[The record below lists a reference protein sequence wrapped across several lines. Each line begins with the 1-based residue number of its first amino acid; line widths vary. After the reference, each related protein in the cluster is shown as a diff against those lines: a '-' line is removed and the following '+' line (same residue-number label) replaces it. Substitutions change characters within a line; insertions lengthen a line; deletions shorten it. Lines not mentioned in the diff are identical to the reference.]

1 MPAAAAAVAGL
12 TCPAG
17 SRGWCA
23 AVAGILE
30 ATAAKPG
37 NVHPAASFADLTH
50 ADLVAAAVAIAPVL
64 ERATTAPPRPHDPR
78 SRVGG
83 PIRADT
89 NASLGIILLTAPLAA
104 VPDGEPLSAA
114 AVDQVL
120 ARLDAGDA
128 ADVYRAGSRWRGQGA
143 WAGST
148 ETTSRGRRRPISAQP
163 CGPPPTATRSPRLWA
178 EGFGPLFAG
187 AVADLSTTVDA
198 GMPLLDAIVECHL
211 PQLAREPDSL
221 IARKH
226 GAAAAAKVSAA
237 AAAILR
243 LSATERPAARPPSTP
258 RSARRSDSIP
268 APPPTSSQRPSIFC
282 CGQDASPRP
291 QPLFPS
297 HPAHTMTERFEVQL
311 RKAVHVFAAGHF
323 ITLTDDLCE
332 PVHGHNWTVGVDVA
346 GEPDAHGMVVDFI
359 ALRDAVTTVL
369 ARLDHKMLLPTAN
382 PWLAVTTAR
391 GRTVATRPPSRSAA
405 GGGGCSCRRVRA
417 PSTCQHDGR
426 VDRPLDRPERRGVA
440 CDLRA
445 RRAPRAP
452 RVGRRVPRP
461 VGRLERR

>member
-64 ERATTAPPRPHDPR
+64 ERATTAPLGRTILEAVSAARSPPDP
-78 SRVGG
+78 
-83 PIRADT
+83 
-89 NASLGIILLTAPLAA
+89 NASHGIIHLTAPLAA

-128 ADVYRAGSRWRGQGA
+128 ADVYRAIALARPGGM
-143 WAGST
+143 
-148 ETTSRGRRRPISAQP
+148 GRVDRDDVA
-163 CGPPPTATRSPRLWA
+163 GPPPTDLRAAMRAAADRDQIARLWA

-187 AVADLSTTVDA
+187 AVADLSTSVDA

-211 PQLAREPDSL
+211 RQLAREPDSL

-243 LSATERPAARPPSTP
+243 LSATERPAAT
-258 RSARRSDSIP
+258 A
-268 APPPTSSQRPSIFC
+268 AF
-282 CGQDASPRP
+282 DASLRS
-291 QPLFPS
+291 PL
-297 HPAHTMTERFEVQL
+297 
-311 RKAVHVFAAGHF
+311 
-323 ITLTDDLCE
+323 
-332 PVHGHNWTVGVDVA
+332 
-346 GEPDAHGMVVDFI
+346 
-359 ALRDAVTTVL
+359 
-369 ARLDHKMLLPTAN
+369 RLN
-382 PWLAVTTAR
+382 PGTTADIVAAALYILLR
-391 GRTVATRPPSRSAA
+391 TGRI
-405 GGGGCSCRRVRA
+405 A
-417 PSTCQHDGR
+417 PSPA
-426 VDRPLDRPERRGVA
+426 V
-440 CDLRA
+440 
-445 RRAPRAP
+445 
-452 RVGRRVPRP
+452 VPQATP
-461 VGRLERR
+461 HTP

>member
-64 ERATTAPPRPHDPR
+64 ERATTAPLGRTILEAVSAAR
-78 SRVGG
+78 SA
-83 PIRADT
+83 ADT

-128 ADVYRAGSRWRGQGA
+128 ADVYRAIALARPGGM
-143 WAGST
+143 
-148 ETTSRGRRRPISAQP
+148 GRVDQDDVA
-163 CGPPPTATRSPRLWA
+163 GPPPTDLRAAMRAAADRDQIARLWA

-211 PQLAREPDSL
+211 RQLAREPDSL

-243 LSATERPAARPPSTP
+243 LSATERPAAT
-258 RSARRSDSIP
+258 A
-268 APPPTSSQRPSIFC
+268 AF
-282 CGQDASPRP
+282 DASLRS
-291 QPLFPS
+291 PL
-297 HPAHTMTERFEVQL
+297 
-311 RKAVHVFAAGHF
+311 
-323 ITLTDDLCE
+323 
-332 PVHGHNWTVGVDVA
+332 
-346 GEPDAHGMVVDFI
+346 
-359 ALRDAVTTVL
+359 
-369 ARLDHKMLLPTAN
+369 RLN
-382 PWLAVTTAR
+382 PGTTADIVAAALYILLR
-391 GRTVATRPPSRSAA
+391 TGRI
-405 GGGGCSCRRVRA
+405 A
-417 PSTCQHDGR
+417 PSPA
-426 VDRPLDRPERRGVA
+426 V
-440 CDLRA
+440 
-445 RRAPRAP
+445 
-452 RVGRRVPRP
+452 VPQATP
-461 VGRLERR
+461 HTP

>member
-23 AVAGILE
+23 AIAGILE

-64 ERATTAPPRPHDPR
+64 ERATTAPLGRTILEAVSTAR
-78 SRVGG
+78 SA
-83 PIRADT
+83 ADT

-128 ADVYRAGSRWRGQGA
+128 ADVYRAIALARPGGM
-143 WAGST
+143 
-148 ETTSRGRRRPISAQP
+148 GRVDRDDVA
-163 CGPPPTATRSPRLWA
+163 GPPPTDLRAAMRAAADRDQIARLWA

-187 AVADLSTTVDA
+187 AVADLSTSVDA

-211 PQLAREPDSL
+211 RQLAREPDSL

-243 LSATERPAARPPSTP
+243 LSATERPAAT
-258 RSARRSDSIP
+258 A
-268 APPPTSSQRPSIFC
+268 AF
-282 CGQDASPRP
+282 DASLRS
-291 QPLFPS
+291 PL
-297 HPAHTMTERFEVQL
+297 
-311 RKAVHVFAAGHF
+311 
-323 ITLTDDLCE
+323 
-332 PVHGHNWTVGVDVA
+332 
-346 GEPDAHGMVVDFI
+346 
-359 ALRDAVTTVL
+359 
-369 ARLDHKMLLPTAN
+369 RLN
-382 PWLAVTTAR
+382 PGTTADIVAAALYILLR
-391 GRTVATRPPSRSAA
+391 TGRI
-405 GGGGCSCRRVRA
+405 A
-417 PSTCQHDGR
+417 PSQA
-426 VDRPLDRPERRGVA
+426 V
-440 CDLRA
+440 
-445 RRAPRAP
+445 
-452 RVGRRVPRP
+452 VPQATP
-461 VGRLERR
+461 HTP

>member
-12 TCPAG
+12 PCPAG
-17 SRGWCA
+17 GRGWCA

-64 ERATTAPPRPHDPR
+64 ERATTAPLGRTILEAVSAAR
-78 SRVGG
+78 SA
-83 PIRADT
+83 ADT

-128 ADVYRAGSRWRGQGA
+128 ADVYRAIALARPGGM
-143 WAGST
+143 
-148 ETTSRGRRRPISAQP
+148 GRVDQDDVA
-163 CGPPPTATRSPRLWA
+163 GPPPTDLRAAMRAAADRDQIARLWA

-211 PQLAREPDSL
+211 RQLAREPDSL
-221 IARKH
+221 IVRKH

-243 LSATERPAARPPSTP
+243 LSATERPAAE
-258 RSARRSDSIP
+258 A
-268 APPPTSSQRPSIFC
+268 AF
-282 CGQDASPRP
+282 DASLRS
-291 QPLFPS
+291 PL
-297 HPAHTMTERFEVQL
+297 
-311 RKAVHVFAAGHF
+311 
-323 ITLTDDLCE
+323 
-332 PVHGHNWTVGVDVA
+332 
-346 GEPDAHGMVVDFI
+346 
-359 ALRDAVTTVL
+359 
-369 ARLDHKMLLPTAN
+369 RLN
-382 PWLAVTTAR
+382 PGTTADIVAAALYILLR
-391 GRTVATRPPSRSAA
+391 TGRI
-405 GGGGCSCRRVRA
+405 A
-417 PSTCQHDGR
+417 PSPA
-426 VDRPLDRPERRGVA
+426 V
-440 CDLRA
+440 
-445 RRAPRAP
+445 
-452 RVGRRVPRP
+452 VPQATP
-461 VGRLERR
+461 HTP

>member
-64 ERATTAPPRPHDPR
+64 ERATTAPLGRTILEAVSTAR
-78 SRVGG
+78 SA
-83 PIRADT
+83 ADT

-128 ADVYRAGSRWRGQGA
+128 ADVYRAIALARPGGM
-143 WAGST
+143 
-148 ETTSRGRRRPISAQP
+148 GRVDRDDVA
-163 CGPPPTATRSPRLWA
+163 GPPPTDLRAAMRAAADRDQIARLWA

-211 PQLAREPDSL
+211 RQLAREPDSL

-243 LSATERPAARPPSTP
+243 LSATERPAAT
-258 RSARRSDSIP
+258 A
-268 APPPTSSQRPSIFC
+268 AF
-282 CGQDASPRP
+282 DASLRS
-291 QPLFPS
+291 PL
-297 HPAHTMTERFEVQL
+297 
-311 RKAVHVFAAGHF
+311 
-323 ITLTDDLCE
+323 
-332 PVHGHNWTVGVDVA
+332 
-346 GEPDAHGMVVDFI
+346 
-359 ALRDAVTTVL
+359 
-369 ARLDHKMLLPTAN
+369 RLN
-382 PWLAVTTAR
+382 PGTTADIVAAALYILLR
-391 GRTVATRPPSRSAA
+391 TGRI
-405 GGGGCSCRRVRA
+405 A
-417 PSTCQHDGR
+417 PSPA
-426 VDRPLDRPERRGVA
+426 V
-440 CDLRA
+440 
-445 RRAPRAP
+445 
-452 RVGRRVPRP
+452 VPQATP
-461 VGRLERR
+461 HTP

>member
-64 ERATTAPPRPHDPR
+64 ERATTAPLGRTILEAVSAAR
-78 SRVGG
+78 SA
-83 PIRADT
+83 ADT

-128 ADVYRAGSRWRGQGA
+128 ADVYRAIALARPGGM
-143 WAGST
+143 
-148 ETTSRGRRRPISAQP
+148 GRVDRDDVA
-163 CGPPPTATRSPRLWA
+163 GPPPTDLRAAMRAAADRDQIARLWA

-211 PQLAREPDSL
+211 RQLAREPDSL
-221 IARKH
+221 IVRKH

-243 LSATERPAARPPSTP
+243 LSATERPAAT
-258 RSARRSDSIP
+258 A
-268 APPPTSSQRPSIFC
+268 AF
-282 CGQDASPRP
+282 DASLRS
-291 QPLFPS
+291 PL
-297 HPAHTMTERFEVQL
+297 
-311 RKAVHVFAAGHF
+311 
-323 ITLTDDLCE
+323 
-332 PVHGHNWTVGVDVA
+332 
-346 GEPDAHGMVVDFI
+346 
-359 ALRDAVTTVL
+359 
-369 ARLDHKMLLPTAN
+369 RLN
-382 PWLAVTTAR
+382 PGTTADIVAAALYILLR
-391 GRTVATRPPSRSAA
+391 TGRI
-405 GGGGCSCRRVRA
+405 A
-417 PSTCQHDGR
+417 PSPA
-426 VDRPLDRPERRGVA
+426 V
-440 CDLRA
+440 
-445 RRAPRAP
+445 
-452 RVGRRVPRP
+452 VPQATP
-461 VGRLERR
+461 HTP

>member
-64 ERATTAPPRPHDPR
+64 ERATTAPLGRTILEAVSAAR
-78 SRVGG
+78 SA
-83 PIRADT
+83 ADT

-128 ADVYRAGSRWRGQGA
+128 ADVYRAIALARPGGM
-143 WAGST
+143 
-148 ETTSRGRRRPISAQP
+148 GRVDRDDVA
-163 CGPPPTATRSPRLWA
+163 GPPPTDLRAAMRAAADRDQIARLWA

-187 AVADLSTTVDA
+187 AVADLSTNVDA

-211 PQLAREPDSL
+211 RQLAREPDSL

-243 LSATERPAARPPSTP
+243 LSATERPAAT
-258 RSARRSDSIP
+258 A
-268 APPPTSSQRPSIFC
+268 AF
-282 CGQDASPRP
+282 DASLRS
-291 QPLFPS
+291 PL
-297 HPAHTMTERFEVQL
+297 
-311 RKAVHVFAAGHF
+311 
-323 ITLTDDLCE
+323 
-332 PVHGHNWTVGVDVA
+332 
-346 GEPDAHGMVVDFI
+346 
-359 ALRDAVTTVL
+359 
-369 ARLDHKMLLPTAN
+369 RLN
-382 PWLAVTTAR
+382 PGTTADIVAAALYILLR
-391 GRTVATRPPSRSAA
+391 TGRI
-405 GGGGCSCRRVRA
+405 A
-417 PSTCQHDGR
+417 PSPA
-426 VDRPLDRPERRGVA
+426 V
-440 CDLRA
+440 
-445 RRAPRAP
+445 
-452 RVGRRVPRP
+452 VPQATP
-461 VGRLERR
+461 HTP

>member
-64 ERATTAPPRPHDPR
+64 ERATTAPLGRTILEAVSAAR
-78 SRVGG
+78 SA
-83 PIRADT
+83 ADT

-128 ADVYRAGSRWRGQGA
+128 ADVYRAIALARPGGM
-143 WAGST
+143 
-148 ETTSRGRRRPISAQP
+148 GRVDQDDVA
-163 CGPPPTATRSPRLWA
+163 GPPPTDLRAAMRAAADRDQIARLWA

-187 AVADLSTTVDA
+187 AVADLSTSVDA

-211 PQLAREPDSL
+211 RQLAREPDSL

-226 GAAAAAKVSAA
+226 GEAAAAKVSAA

-243 LSATERPAARPPSTP
+243 LPATERPAAT
-258 RSARRSDSIP
+258 A
-268 APPPTSSQRPSIFC
+268 AF
-282 CGQDASPRP
+282 DASLRS
-291 QPLFPS
+291 PL
-297 HPAHTMTERFEVQL
+297 
-311 RKAVHVFAAGHF
+311 
-323 ITLTDDLCE
+323 
-332 PVHGHNWTVGVDVA
+332 
-346 GEPDAHGMVVDFI
+346 
-359 ALRDAVTTVL
+359 
-369 ARLDHKMLLPTAN
+369 RLN
-382 PWLAVTTAR
+382 PGTTADIVAAALYILLR
-391 GRTVATRPPSRSAA
+391 TGRIVPSQAVVPQATPHTP
-405 GGGGCSCRRVRA
+405 
-417 PSTCQHDGR
+417 
-426 VDRPLDRPERRGVA
+426 
-440 CDLRA
+440 
-445 RRAPRAP
+445 
-452 RVGRRVPRP
+452 
-461 VGRLERR
+461 

>member
-64 ERATTAPPRPHDPR
+64 ERATTAPLGRTILEAVSAAR
-78 SRVGG
+78 SA
-83 PIRADT
+83 ADT

-128 ADVYRAGSRWRGQGA
+128 ADVYRAIALARPGGM
-143 WAGST
+143 
-148 ETTSRGRRRPISAQP
+148 GRVDRDDVA
-163 CGPPPTATRSPRLWA
+163 GPPPTDLRAAMRAAADRDQIARLWA

-187 AVADLSTTVDA
+187 AVADLSTSVDA

-211 PQLAREPDSL
+211 RQLAREPDSL

-243 LSATERPAARPPSTP
+243 LSATERPAAT
-258 RSARRSDSIP
+258 A
-268 APPPTSSQRPSIFC
+268 AF
-282 CGQDASPRP
+282 DASLRS
-291 QPLFPS
+291 PL
-297 HPAHTMTERFEVQL
+297 
-311 RKAVHVFAAGHF
+311 
-323 ITLTDDLCE
+323 
-332 PVHGHNWTVGVDVA
+332 
-346 GEPDAHGMVVDFI
+346 
-359 ALRDAVTTVL
+359 
-369 ARLDHKMLLPTAN
+369 RLN
-382 PWLAVTTAR
+382 PGTTADIVAAALYILLR
-391 GRTVATRPPSRSAA
+391 TGRI
-405 GGGGCSCRRVRA
+405 A
-417 PSTCQHDGR
+417 PSQA
-426 VDRPLDRPERRGVA
+426 V
-440 CDLRA
+440 
-445 RRAPRAP
+445 
-452 RVGRRVPRP
+452 VPQATP
-461 VGRLERR
+461 HTP

>member
-64 ERATTAPPRPHDPR
+64 ERATTAPLGRTILEAVSAAR
-78 SRVGG
+78 SA
-83 PIRADT
+83 ADT

-128 ADVYRAGSRWRGQGA
+128 ADVYRAIALARPGGM
-143 WAGST
+143 
-148 ETTSRGRRRPISAQP
+148 GRVDQDDVA
-163 CGPPPTATRSPRLWA
+163 GPPPTDLRAAMRAAADRDQIARLWA

-187 AVADLSTTVDA
+187 AVADLSTCVDA

-211 PQLAREPDSL
+211 RQLAREPDSL
-221 IARKH
+221 IVRKH

-243 LSATERPAARPPSTP
+243 LSATERPAAT
-258 RSARRSDSIP
+258 A
-268 APPPTSSQRPSIFC
+268 AF
-282 CGQDASPRP
+282 DASLRS
-291 QPLFPS
+291 PL
-297 HPAHTMTERFEVQL
+297 
-311 RKAVHVFAAGHF
+311 
-323 ITLTDDLCE
+323 
-332 PVHGHNWTVGVDVA
+332 
-346 GEPDAHGMVVDFI
+346 
-359 ALRDAVTTVL
+359 
-369 ARLDHKMLLPTAN
+369 RLN
-382 PWLAVTTAR
+382 PGTTADIVAAALYILLR
-391 GRTVATRPPSRSAA
+391 TGRI
-405 GGGGCSCRRVRA
+405 A
-417 PSTCQHDGR
+417 PSPA
-426 VDRPLDRPERRGVA
+426 V
-440 CDLRA
+440 
-445 RRAPRAP
+445 
-452 RVGRRVPRP
+452 VPQATP
-461 VGRLERR
+461 HTP